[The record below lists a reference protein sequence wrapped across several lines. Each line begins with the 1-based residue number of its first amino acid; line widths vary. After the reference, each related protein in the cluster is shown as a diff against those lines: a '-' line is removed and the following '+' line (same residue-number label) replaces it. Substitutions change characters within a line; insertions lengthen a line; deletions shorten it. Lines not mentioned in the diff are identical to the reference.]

1 MAREFKVGDKIMAFE
16 CHGAPNV
23 GQVEVI
29 ITGIIQKIEGSFIMT
44 DRGWFHSKQCR
55 RLVKKQRRRLWVA
68 IGGKSG
74 TIYEVTYDAP
84 SLLPFYRDQD
94 MPGWIEFIEVKKK

>member
-23 GQVEVI
+23 GQVEVT

-55 RLVKKQRRRLWVA
+55 KLVKKERRVIYVSNSA
-68 IGGKSG
+68 IGNEYLKVAAGPMWTDSVK
-74 TIYEVTYDAP
+74 
-84 SLLPFYRDQD
+84 
-94 MPGWIEFIEVKKK
+94 FIEVKKK